1 MNHHSRFDQLVA
13 ATEELIH
20 ENERMRTKYTAFEAA
35 LQEVVDN
42 QKALWRAAQSHIR
55 GYPLTMQ
62 HLEGD
67 EAHRPSHIVA
77 QVRPALGGTVTP
89 AAKVAAARRRNTK
102 RQVLDAP
109 PDLIP

>member
-42 QKALWRAAQSHIR
+42 QRPYGARDAGPLGYYALAGLQLV
-55 GYPLTMQ
+55 PTTLPET
-62 HLEGD
+62 
-67 EAHRPSHIVA
+67 
-77 QVRPALGGTVTP
+77 T
-89 AAKVAAARRRNTK
+89 
-102 RQVLDAP
+102 
-109 PDLIP
+109 

>member
-42 QKALWRAAQSHIR
+42 QKALWRAAQNHIR
-55 GYPLTMQ
+55 VTRLTMQ
-62 HLEGD
+62 HLEGN
-67 EAHRPSHIVA
+67 EAHRPSHIAA
-77 QVRPALGGTVTP
+77 QVRPALGG
-89 AAKVAAARRRNTK
+89 R
-102 RQVLDAP
+102 
-109 PDLIP
+109 